1 MSISQLL
8 RDSASK
14 YPEKLACFA
23 GDTTITYKELDLRAS
38 RVASFFK
45 AQGLSPQ
52 DRVAII
58 LPNCPE
64 FLIGYFGVLRQ
75 GGVVVPV
82 NPLFKGEEVKYIF
95 NDAEVSMV
103 ITHQALLPMVESI
116 WKYVPSLQKAIV
128 VGGETNNGDTVSFED
143 ILASYKPVT
152 GDVAVDDHDMAACL
166 YTSGTTGQ
174 PKGAMLT
181 HDNYIFDARATIE
194 HLQLEHEDNYIV
206 VLPLFHSFG
215 QTVCMLVPIISGAT
229 MTLVDHFRPDSVLRE
244 IGDKQVT
251 VFAGVPAMYNA
262 FLGVVKKLKEYDL
275 SSLKICVSGGA
286 PMPVEVM
293 NAFEREFPVVVI
305 EGNGP
310 TETSPV
316 SYCNPRFGL
325 RKPGSV
331 GIPLPGVA
339 VKIVD
344 NDDIE
349 IPINQ
354 VGEICV
360 QGRNV
365 MKGYI
370 NQPEA
375 TAEALKGGWFHTGDL
390 GRIDED
396 GYIFIVDRKKDMII
410 VGGLNVYPREV
421 EEIIY
426 LHPKVAE
433 VAVVGKAD
441 HSRGE
446 VPKAFVVPKEGEA
459 IQPREIILHCKEKL
473 ANYKVPKEV
482 AIIDK
487 LPRNSTGKINKKL
500 LREGDALGYL

>member
-1 MSISQLL
+1 MSISRLL
-8 RDSASK
+8 RKSAAK
-14 YPEKLACFA
+14 YPEKTACFA
-23 GDTTITYKELDLRAS
+23 GDNAISYKELDLNVSKMAS
-38 RVASFFK
+38 YFK
-45 AQGLSPQ
+45 EQGLSPQ
-52 DRVAII
+52 ERVAII
-58 LPNCPE
+58 LPNRPE
-64 FLIGYFGVLRQ
+64 FVIGYFAVLRS

-82 NPLFKGEEVKYIF
+82 NPMFKGEEVKYIF
-95 NDAEVSMV
+95 NDAQVSKV
-103 ITHQALLPMVESI
+103 ITSQAFLPMIESI

-128 VGGETNNGDTVSFED
+128 VGGEHNGDTVSFED
-143 ILASYKPVT
+143 ILATFEPVA
-152 GDVAVDDHDMAACL
+152 GDVEVDDHDMAACL

-181 HDNYIFDARATIE
+181 HDNLIFDAKATIE
-194 HLQLEHEDNYIV
+194 HIQLDQDDNYIV

-215 QTVCMLVPIISGAT
+215 QTVCMLVPIISGAS
-229 MTLVDHFRPDSVLRE
+229 MTLVEQFRPDSVLRE
-244 IGDKQVT
+244 IGEKKVT

-262 FLGVVKKLKEYDL
+262 FLGVVKKLQGYDL
-275 SSLKICVSGGA
+275 SSLKVCISGGA

-293 NAFEREFPVVVI
+293 NAFEREFPVVVV

-316 SYCNPRFGL
+316 SYCNPRYGL

-331 GIPLPGVA
+331 GIPIPGVS

-344 NDDIE
+344 DDDNE
-349 IPINQ
+349 VPVNQ

-360 QGRNV
+360 RGRNV
-365 MKGYI
+365 MKGYL
-370 NQPEA
+370 NKPEA

-390 GRIDED
+390 GRIDND

-421 EEIIY
+421 EEVIY
-426 LHPKVAE
+426 QHPKVAE
-433 VAVVGKAD
+433 SAVVGKPD

-446 VPKAFVVPKEGEA
+446 IPKAFVVPKEGET
-459 IQPREIILHCKEKL
+459 IVPREIILHCKEKL

-482 AIIDK
+482 AIIDQ
-487 LPRNSTGKINKKL
+487 LPRNSTGKVDKKM
-500 LREGDALGYL
+500 LREGEALGYL